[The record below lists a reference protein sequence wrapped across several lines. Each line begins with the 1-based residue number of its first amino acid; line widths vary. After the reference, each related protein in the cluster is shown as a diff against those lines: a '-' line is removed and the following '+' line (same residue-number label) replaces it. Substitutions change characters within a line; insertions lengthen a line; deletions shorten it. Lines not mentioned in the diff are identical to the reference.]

1 PAATRASRPNRCRRC
16 SPPPMATWASPTTC
30 APPWRRRR
38 PRSRRRSS
46 TIRCTTPP
54 PATGPSAPAAC
65 ARPPRSARIVRASP
79 RACSK
84 RWRSWPRTPT
94 RCCWSAMTPGPP
106 GCSRRSRTAKACWA
120 PRWCSRARAP
130 VRASRRRCATARPAT
145 ARARWPCAAAPTR
158 WHRCCRCSTRWH
170 AAATASRCMQGPAA
184 TCSWTSRMAEQPL
197 LHRGN
202 VAVVVPALNESLRIA
217 EVVAG
222 ALEQS
227 DLVIVVDDGSD
238 DDTAA
243 IVAGTPAVL
252 LRHPRRMGKGR
263 ALRDGFAEALRRG
276 VAAVVTM
283 DGDGQHDARDIPRLV
298 AAANAHPGHIIIG
311 ARLRKRSTQ
320 PWYRRLGNAFGDW
333 GIAWGCGF
341 GLVDSQS
348 GQRLYP
354 APVLALEEVPG
365 EG

>member
-1 PAATRASRPNRCRRC
+1 
-16 SPPPMATWASPTTC
+16 
-30 APPWRRRR
+30 
-38 PRSRRRSS
+38 
-46 TIRCTTPP
+46 
-54 PATGPSAPAAC
+54 
-65 ARPPRSARIVRASP
+65 
-79 RACSK
+79 
-84 RWRSWPRTPT
+84 
-94 RCCWSAMTPGPP
+94 
-106 GCSRRSRTAKACWA
+106 
-120 PRWCSRARAP
+120 
-130 VRASRRRCATARPAT
+130 
-145 ARARWPCAAAPTR
+145 
-158 WHRCCRCSTRWH
+158 
-170 AAATASRCMQGPAA
+170 
-184 TCSWTSRMAEQPL
+184 MAEQPL

-252 LRHPRRMGKGR
+252 LRHRRRMGKGR

-298 AAANAHPGHIIIG
+298 AAANAHPGNIIIG

-354 APVLALEEVPG
+354 APVLALQDVPG
-365 EG
+365 EGFVFEAQILISAARRLGYGVVAVPVETRYAVPGGSEQFRKSHFRLFRDLYRITSHVVGQVIANGQVVRAYRDARRRPPVVFDPDTSGPVARR